1 MERRILSHKF
11 KEFQTVELLVNKGL
25 ETSSLT
31 ENFLTFLKEIEGTT
45 VQLLGGDC
53 ILMDVVC
60 FTDFHH
66 HHLCHSTLGLFLSS
80 LLYFVL

>member
-1 MERRILSHKF
+1 MMVFQLRKKVTASGKTEQSKLRWKDELILSHKF

-31 ENFLTFLKEIEGTT
+31 ESFLTFLKEIEGTT

-53 ILMDVVC
+53 I
-60 FTDFHH
+60 
-66 HHLCHSTLGLFLSS
+66 
-80 LLYFVL
+80 